1 MGCFRIEV
9 IVGFSGNH
17 HSALDKG
24 ATVTPRSTDD
34 AAAVLLPSSRAAGPG
49 GGRAGP
55 ASADPPPSARRVL
68 APDLARGFMLL
79 LIAMAYAPV
88 YTTSGEAG
96 GYGRRPGGS
105 LLDQL
110 VSFVSTLV
118 VENRAFPMFG
128 ILFGYGLVM
137 LVESGRRKGLSEQ
150 ESRRMLRRRSL
161 WLLAFG
167 TVHTVLAYTAE
178 ILAAYGVAGLTIG
191 LLVFKPHLK
200 LGKILAILAPIYLAT
215 SLVAMSILAAD
226 TGSLVH
232 PGYATAEDWIL
243 RLAGIVVGPLANTV
257 MFPMFVFVVI
267 GIWAARKRLLDRPAD
282 NVPVLRRLAVMGV
295 SVSVAGALP
304 LALAGAGVFEVGDL
318 AYGVLNT
325 IQELTGVFGG
335 IGYVAL
341 FGLLGL
347 RLTDRQGPVT
357 RLLSAAG
364 QRSLSVYLFISLA
377 LALVMN
383 YDLIGVGEAVGK
395 AGAVGVAL
403 VIWSVGVLAARV
415 LEAEGKPGPAEA
427 LLRRLVYKGS
437 HH

>member
-1 MGCFRIEV
+1 MTPHETQAA
-9 IVGFSGNH
+9 IVA
-17 HSALDKG
+17 HSPAESD
-24 ATVTPRSTDD
+24 T
-34 AAAVLLPSSRAAGPG
+34 VLLPRARGSDSG
-49 GGRAGP
+49 GAT
-55 ASADPPPSARRVL
+55 SPPSATAPAQRVL
-68 APDLARGFMLL
+68 TPDLARGFMLL

-105 LLDQL
+105 FLDHG

-137 LVESGRRKGLSEQ
+137 LVESGRRKGLSER
-150 ESRRMLRRRSL
+150 ESRAILRRRSL
-161 WLLAFG
+161 WLLVFG

-191 LLVFKPHLK
+191 LLVFKPHFK

-243 RLAGIVVGPLANTV
+243 RLVGIVVGPLANTV

-267 GIWAARKRLLDRPAD
+267 GIWAARKRLLERPAD
-282 NVPVLRRLAVMGV
+282 HVPLLKRLAVVGV
-295 SVSVAGALP
+295 SVSLAGALP
-304 LALAGAGVFEVGDL
+304 LALAGIGVIEVGDVG
-318 AYGVLNT
+318 YGVLNT
-325 IQELTGVFGG
+325 LQELTGVFAG

-341 FGLLGL
+341 WGLLSL
-347 RLTDRQGPVT
+347 RLAAKPGPGT
-357 RLLSAAG
+357 RLLAAAG

-377 LALVMN
+377 IALVMN
-383 YDLIGVGEAVGK
+383 HDLIGVGDAVGK
-395 AGAVGVAL
+395 AGAVGVA
-403 VIWSVGVLAARV
+403 VAIWTVGVLAARV
-415 LEAEGKPGPAEA
+415 LEAEGKQGPAEV
-427 LLRRLVYKGS
+427 LLRRLVYKKARS
-437 HH
+437 